1 MSLNQLKRR
10 WSPWIFY
17 AATIISMLSIMS
29 MLMTLQRSIY
39 ASQDDHAGQEAA
51 VPKGKEPV
59 DAIVTVVSMSR
70 ERWDGLGVGHAF
82 EILLLRVEKV
92 LGESKVP
99 PYVRVD
105 FENLSVL
112 ANSKETRAYLQ
123 LLSSLREPKLWKIHL
138 RPPRGTGDCWAIP
151 PPPIPGDLMSSRNP
165 VMVPVGG
172 ASGYPDINGAT
183 CYIANQDDLR
193 EVVSPSK
200 SE

>member
-1 MSLNQLKRR
+1 MTSNQQKRR
-10 WSPWIFY
+10 RPPWTLCS
-17 AATIISMLSIMS
+17 ATINSLLSIM
-29 MLMTLQRSIY
+29 LMVTTLQPSTY
-39 ASQDDHAGQEAA
+39 ASQGGHTGQEGA
-51 VPKGKEPV
+51 VPKGKDAV
-59 DAIVTVVSMSR
+59 DAVVTVVSMSR
-70 ERWDGLGVGHAF
+70 EEWDGLGVGQAF
-82 EILLLRVEKV
+82 EILLVRVDKV

-105 FENLSVL
+105 FFDVSAL

-138 RPPRGTGDCWAIP
+138 RPPRGTGDCWSIP

-193 EVVSPSK
+193 EAVSPPK
-200 SE
+200 NE